1 MRPILLSFGGG
12 INSTALLLEWVE
24 QGKPLDL
31 VIFADTGSEMPETYE
46 FIDKY
51 VIPFCKKHKIH
62 FETVYYTV
70 SNKVAGVKKGHWVE
84 GERVSIYDYY
94 EYQKAVPSMIK
105 RSCTD
110 KFKISPIEKYIK
122 QKWGDKNLPLRLIG
136 IDAGESHRAK
146 FIVDPKT
153 GKKINVVAVSAR
165 SINKKRKFKVN
176 KKIFYK
182 NPLEIFKKNNIDILF
197 EAIGLS
203 DGISKKVVETALKS
217 KIHVITPNKALISKH
232 GNELAK
238 LAEKNKVNLEFE
250 ASVAGGIPI
259 LRSIKEGLATNKIS
273 KVYGILNGTS
283 NYILSEMENS
293 NENFADVLKKAQ
305 ILGYAEPGNPKLDLN
320 GFDAFAKVRILSAL
334 AFNSKISK
342 HKCLMEGIEKIE
354 LKDIKIANQLDLR
367 IKLLGISELKNN
379 HLFETVHPCLVSKK
393 SYIGN
398 VNGVMNAVILQG
410 KPVGES
416 VLQGEGAGP
425 GPTSSSLLS
434 DLLSILRGNIKKPF
448 GVSVSKLKSLKP
460 YNVNN
465 YVNSLYLRFEVKD
478 KPGVLSEIT
487 NRLAKYK
494 ISVKRLIQTPDK
506 KNNKATIVIITHK
519 TTETNIH
526 NCLSIF
532 KKNKNILKTPTLIR
546 LLG

>member
-1 MRPILLSFGGG
+1 MKTNFNIAVVGLGQIGNYLL
-12 INSTALLLEWVE
+12 NELN
-24 QGKPLDL
+24 
-31 VIFADTGSEMPETYE
+31 
-46 FIDKY
+46 
-51 VIPFCKKHKIH
+51 KK
-62 FETVYYTV
+62 
-70 SNKVAGVKKGHWVE
+70 KKN
-84 GERVSIYDYY
+84 
-94 EYQKAVPSMIK
+94 
-105 RSCTD
+105 
-110 KFKISPIEKYIK
+110 IE
-122 QKWGDKNLPLRLIG
+122 L
-136 IDAGESHRAK
+136 
-146 FIVDPKT
+146 KT
-153 GKKINVVAVSAR
+153 GKTINVVAVSAKD
-165 SINKKRKFKVN
+165 INKKRQFNIN
-176 KKIFYK
+176 KNIFFK
-182 NPLEIFKKNNIDILF
+182 NPLDIFKSKKIDILF

-203 DGISKKVVETALKS
+203 DGISKKVVETALKN

-232 GNELAK
+232 GDYLAK
-238 LAEKNKVNLEFE
+238 LAEDNMVNLEFE

-293 NENFADVLKKAQ
+293 NDNFSNVLKKAKK
-305 ILGYAEPGNPKLDLN
+305 LGYAEPGNPKLDLN

-334 AFNSKISK
+334 AFNTKISK

-354 LKDIKIANQLDLR
+354 LKDIEIANQLNFR
-367 IKLLGISELKNN
+367 IKLLGISELINN
-379 HLFETVHPCLVSKK
+379 KLFETVHPCLVSKN

-398 VNGVMNAVILQG
+398 VSGVMNAVILEG

-416 VLQGEGAGP
+416 ILQGEGAGP

-434 DLLSILRGNIKKPF
+434 DLLSILNGNVKKPF
-448 GVSVSKLKSLKP
+448 GIANNKRKLIKC

-465 YVNSLYLRFEVKD
+465 YTNSLYLRFEVKD
-478 KPGVLSEIT
+478 KPGVLSTIT

-519 TTETNIH
+519 TNELNSK

-532 KKNKNILKTPTLIR
+532 KKDKNILKYPTLIR
-546 LLG
+546 IYS